1 MNPLPSRKRLG
12 TPHPAGAEPR
22 NLSCYHVRL
31 LELDAT
37 NATDYLRSRGMDY
50 AATRISELG
59 GGVSNTVLLV
69 ETAGR
74 RFLLKQSL
82 GKLSVKADWF
92 SDRQRIF
99 RESAALSWAAQYLP
113 PGSVPEILFEDP
125 GVPRIS

>member
-1 MNPLPSRKRLG
+1 MPECRQSGRVSI
-12 TPHPAGAEPR
+12 GALNGLQHSLRRRVLNEPT
-22 NLSCYHVRL
+22 
-31 LELDAT
+31 A
-37 NATDYLRSRGMDY
+37 
-50 AATRISELG
+50 I
-59 GGVSNTVLLV
+59 SNTVLLV